1 VKLKKKLT
9 NKAKNQIASLLNE
22 AMRAYLINQL
32 NVAEQRCQKIL
43 LIQANNPDA
52 CNLLG
57 KIAEK
62 RGGLEAAK
70 IIYEQSQQCHP
81 NHRGLLASL
90 GLLHSKLES
99 HQQAIQQWQ
108 RLVKLNPNNA
118 DAWQALSSQWYLLR
132 QWDKAEES
140 ARKAIKLGPSRGE
153 LHTNLGRILRMQ
165 RRLDEACINLNK
177 AIELA
182 PDNIDARYEL
192 AMSTMESGEMDEAFE
207 MFRNLL
213 KIDPRHTPS
222 LFMMMRFKKM
232 TSHNEVMEQAATLF
246 NDPSEPINN
255 RALLAFGLGKAWED
269 LKEYDKSFTYYAE
282 GNRIRRESI
291 GFDISDEWRNLKET
305 KNLFNEKIFSRH
317 QIQTSNAEGLFFIVG
332 MPRTGSTLLDK
343 ILAVHPNVVDIGE
356 TDDLR
361 EVVGSLTNGDR
372 TNINQQNL
380 LQATDAQLA
389 SAAESYLDRIHRFFG
404 ESENY
409 IDKTLPNMWLVGF
422 IHLLFPNAKILHCSR
437 NPLDNCFSIFSTDF
451 EGSFFRFAYN
461 LQELGEYYR
470 VYRDMMEH
478 WHNVLPSEAYYE
490 VSYESLVASPEEES
504 RRLIKFCGLDWDDAC
519 LNFHE
524 SKQAVQTSSLAQVRQ
539 PIYKSSIERWKRYEK
554 HLQPLIDALGDT
566 VQQPQAKS

>member
-1 VKLKKKLT
+1 MKLKKKLT